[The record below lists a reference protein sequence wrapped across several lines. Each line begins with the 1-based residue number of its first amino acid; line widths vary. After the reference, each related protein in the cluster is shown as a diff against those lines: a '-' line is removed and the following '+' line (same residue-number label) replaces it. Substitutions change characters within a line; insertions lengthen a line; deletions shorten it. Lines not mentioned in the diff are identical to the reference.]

1 MKHSAWIRLACV
13 ALATCLL
20 PTAGCSPQSGNDV
33 SLVFSDDDG
42 PLVPFEETVT
52 LTQVKSHNP
61 NITYI
66 EGESKS
72 DNFVTRFYKEKLN
85 VVWETKWDA
94 DPAAYTAKLNLDIAS
109 DELPDV
115 CLVSASQLN
124 GAGGGGSGHGSDHS
138 LQQIRWRQA
147 QEKHHH
153 EWGQRSV
160 VLYIRW
166 QNVWHPR
173 HNEHGIRCA
182 DHVDA
187 QRLAR
192 PVGHL
197 SPHHL

>member
-61 NITYI
+61 NITYV

-124 GAGGGGSGHGSDHS
+124 ALVADKDAAQAELDALYLRWEELSEAAGE
-138 LQQIRWRQA
+138 A
-147 QEKHHH
+147 
-153 EWGQRSV
+153 
-160 VLYIRW
+160 
-166 QNVWHPR
+166 
-173 HNEHGIRCA
+173 
-182 DHVDA
+182 
-187 QRLAR
+187 
-192 PVGHL
+192 
-197 SPHHL
+197 